1 MGTSTSNKYISEIVW
16 LPTYLVIII
25 IFNGNI
31 HNSMVVT
38 ITVIPT
44 LIITRMLLEFM
55 HRVILE
61 ERRLYIKNQ
70 LIAFISQIVMWGV
83 VFYSVAK

>member
-25 IFNGNI
+25 IFNANI
-31 HNSMVVT
+31 NNSIVVT

-44 LIITRMLLEFM
+44 LIITRMLLEFIY
-55 HRVILE
+55 RVTLE
-61 ERRLYIKNQ
+61 ERRLYFKNQ
-70 LIAFISQIVMWGV
+70 LIAFISQIAMWGV
-83 VFYSVAK
+83 VFYYVAK